1 MKKIKIVVLII
12 SLSLLLLLLVGC
24 EYNTEITNDHVVNNG
39 GAYKEDVEVNS
50 VEITDDNVSFV
61 TDEIPAPDLNKE
73 LVEPKTTK
81 IMSIFNIVIETEN
94 LDEDIKSLEESIHG
108 LKGYVRSHK
117 VNESID
123 KKYIKSADVIVRIPK
138 DKASKFI
145 EYVKANFNAIAESSQ
160 TVDVTDA
167 FFDLDLAIESLDK
180 QEEQLLLMYERTN
193 SIDDMLKISDR
204 LAEISKEK
212 KKLTISYTNIKE
224 RMNYTTIE
232 IVFNEVYELSQSNLS
247 LNERIAKSTS
257 RTFKTARI
265 WIDNAVMFI
274 INNFILIAIIIII
287 LIVYWKTKH
296 KDKLAEFAISKRPT
310 SEYTKLNS
318 TNKSNT
324 NKKHKK

>member
-1 MKKIKIVVLII
+1 MNKIKIVVLIV
-12 SLSLLLLLLVGC
+12 SLSLLLLLVGC

-39 GAYKEDVEVNS
+39 GAYKQDVAVNS
-50 VEITDDNVSFV
+50 VEITDYNVNSG
-61 TDEIPAPDLNKE
+61 TDEIPSPDLNKE
-73 LVEPKTTK
+73 PVEPKTTK

-123 KKYIKSADVIVRIPK
+123 KKYTKSADVILRIPK

-212 KKLTISYTNIKE
+212 KKLTISYTNMKE

-247 LNERIAKSTS
+247 LNERIDLSISRTS
-257 RTFKTARI
+257 RTVKT
-265 WIDNAVMFI
+265 WIDNVIMFI
-274 INNFILIAIIIII
+274 VDNVILTVVIAIILFI
-287 LIVYWKTKH
+287 YCKMKH
-296 KDKLAEFAISKRPT
+296 KKKLTELAISNKST
-310 SEYTKLNS
+310 SEYTKLNPA
-318 TNKSNT
+318 NKSNT
-324 NKKHKK
+324 NKKYKK